1 MIEISLTQ
9 ALALYSSA
17 LGLTIGGIWLYT
29 ELSIRRPQRH
39 LGDQFLWRCTFCG
52 CTYLDEGA
60 QRISQCPRCESFNA
74 VEEAASRPNAAR
86 FEAALETAEAANG
99 RNTSRRKRHHQRRRG
114 PRRRR

>member
-1 MIEISLTQ
+1 MIEIGLTQ
-9 ALALYSSA
+9 ALALYSA
-17 LGLTIGGIWLYT
+17 VLGLTVGGIWLYT

-39 LGDQFLWRCTFCG
+39 LGEQFLWRCTFCG

-60 QRISQCPRCESFNA
+60 QRVSRCPRCESLNA
-74 VEEAASRPNAAR
+74 VEEAASRANASLK
-86 FEAALETAEAANG
+86 EAALETAEAADG

>member
-9 ALALYSSA
+9 ALAIYSA
-17 LGLTIGGIWLYT
+17 ILGLTVSGIWLYT

-39 LGDQFLWRCTFCG
+39 LGEQFLWRCTFCG

-60 QRISQCPRCESFNA
+60 QRVSQCPRCESFNA
-74 VEEAASRPNAAR
+74 VEEAASRANATR
-86 FEAALETAEAANG
+86 LDETPQTAEALPG
-99 RNTSRRKRHHQRRRG
+99 RNTSRRKRRHQRRRG